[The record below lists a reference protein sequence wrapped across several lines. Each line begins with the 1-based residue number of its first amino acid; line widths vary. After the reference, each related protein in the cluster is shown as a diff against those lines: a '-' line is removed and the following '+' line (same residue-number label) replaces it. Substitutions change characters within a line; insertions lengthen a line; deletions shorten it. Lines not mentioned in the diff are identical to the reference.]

1 MIGKNEDSY
10 QFSFE
15 VQWNE
20 YLCEGRASIPKKIK
34 NFKTEDV
41 TIESLNVK
49 DDVAITAEDIDD
61 ETLLFFKQA
70 AILFLLREN
79 IDYILKG

>member
-1 MIGKNEDSY
+1 MIGESEERY

-20 YLCEGRASIPKKIK
+20 YLCEGRASIPKKTI
-34 NFKTEDV
+34 NLKTQDV

-61 ETLLFFKQA
+61 ETLLFFKQE

-79 IDYILKG
+79 IDFILKG